1 MCNTYNDYSNYSDYQ
16 KNQVTV
22 AGTMAYLI
30 GAKTEFFENGMM
42 KKGTVKEAVRLLIEE
57 NVFSSVKDMRLQALK
72 DYNIF
77 FPAWVFE
84 LVKEKKE

>member
-1 MCNTYNDYSNYSDYQ
+1 MLDTPYNKKIQNFLEKYVNCGPDNFH
-16 KNQVTV
+16 V
-22 AGTMAYLI
+22 
-30 GAKTEFFENGMM
+30 NGMM

-77 FPAWVFE
+77 LPTWVFE
-84 LVKEKKE
+84 RIKGEKKE